1 MREYRSIKEP
11 AEAEQEIKKSR
22 FIGRL
27 YPVSSLEEAQALID
41 GLKKKYADAS
51 HHCSAMVVGELGEF
65 TRCSD
70 DGEPSGTA
78 GVPMLEV
85 LKKSGLTNLLA
96 VVTRYFGG
104 TLLGAGGLVRAYAG
118 SVAEALRQAKQ
129 IRFLPSEVYRL
140 TLPFKLWN
148 RAEAQL
154 AAAGFLIEE
163 KEFTSDVTIRLSG
176 PLGSGGRLRQLMAEL
191 SAGSIEPV
199 AVGTKYSIVDL

>member
-1 MREYRSIKEP
+1 LREYRSIKEP

-27 YPVSSLEEAQALID
+27 YPVSSLEEAQALLD

-51 HHCSAMVVGELGEF
+51 HHCSAMVVGEMGEF

>member
-27 YPVSSLEEAQALID
+27 YPVSSLEEAQVLID
-41 GLKKKYADAS
+41 GFKKKYADAS
-51 HHCSAMVVGELGEF
+51 HHCSAMVVGEMGEF

-118 SVAEALRQAKQ
+118 SVAEVLRQAKQ
-129 IRFLPSEVYRL
+129 IRFMPSEIYRL
-140 TLPFKLWN
+140 VLPFKIWN
-148 RAEAQL
+148 KAEAQL
-154 AAAGFLIEE
+154 SAAGFLIEE

>member
-27 YPVSSLEEAQALID
+27 YPVSSLEEAQALLD

-51 HHCSAMVVGELGEF
+51 HHCSAMVVGEMGEF